1 MANTFP
7 FSVDGRCTRSNLSS
21 PKWRWEMWIY
31 ILDPKPPWMKQ
42 SEILPMEANG
52 GGITMKGRAS
62 FPTLSVLYQEKPK
75 PMCAC
80 REIRFPLCTSLLF
93 VSVLGG
99 MWAAEGRK
107 YLRLCLQE
115 TAYRREELPE
125 VPTEAASAAPE
136 WSPTVR
142 DHSPDASHRGR
153 GRCHWDPPLLSLR
166 LRMAPLWSLI
176 YTSPSSPCAL
186 HVTTHLSLP
195 TTHISSSRDVRWHV
209 KWTLRS
215 SAEKWMRQHPP
226 QS

>member
-1 MANTFP
+1 MVNTFP
-7 FSVDGRCTRSNLSS
+7 FTVDGRCTRSNLFS

-31 ILDPKPPWMKQ
+31 ILDPKSPWMKQ

-52 GGITMKGRAS
+52 RGITMKGRDS
-62 FPTLSVLYQEKPK
+62 FPTVRAVAGETKAYVCMPGDKIS
-75 PMCAC
+75 
-80 REIRFPLCTSLLF
+80 SLHF
-93 VSVLGG
+93 TAVCQRPGG

-115 TAYRREELPE
+115 TASGREELPE

-136 WSPTVR
+136 WSSTVR

-153 GRCHWDPPLLSLR
+153 GRCHWEPPLLSLR

-176 YTSPSSPCAL
+176 HTSPSSPCAL
-186 HVTTHLSLP
+186 YVTTHLSLP
-195 TTHISSSRDVRWHV
+195 TTHISSSRDVRWYV

-215 SAEKWMRQHPP
+215 TAEKWMRQHPP